1 MADMG
6 QNMISHEREVD
17 HKEDLGLPA
26 SIRFSDQSDPRLKM
40 TQSEFLEQLSVSTLH
55 KESCTDKGLD
65 TIKTRTSA
73 HQKSSIVS
81 RLRSHLKPL
90 LKARRNAREQVP
102 DKPTENSDKT
112 PKKPRWDSDSLN
124 VKNTTE
130 EPVGSGKPD
139 VSDNI
144 TSLNTLTYSSRISGH
159 YKDVTPTKIVSGK
172 VFVSLSRLDI
182 TSNFAA
188 KSFKSQSS
196 NTVDVDLVKS
206 ELSPRQSTSARN
218 SLSPKTSKSA
228 SESQR
233 STFENNDA
241 GPRNKG
247 SSTVSHGSPSCTKS
261 SESSKNT
268 GNGSAPQ
275 NTRSSSLSPI
285 RSTKA
290 VASPEKTSKKENGTS
305 PEVSGFPSCSTSIK
319 VSPSAK
325 PIKRES
331 SSFSPGRCSI
341 SKDDDSEKNM
351 SETSSPLAKIFK
363 IAKNTQKLIPDKLAF
378 FQEFQ
383 SPKLNRSGRIIKPRK
398 PRGKYKKKIRIRNEI
413 GRVLQI
419 CRAEIWYPPTLPPNE
434 VPSTEIIKAPRLKIE
449 YRVPVIPLNP
459 TPVVSPLQPLAFIGR
474 HLLKNQCGECGRVFN
489 STNALES
496 HVSLHKFLRPF
507 TCKLCGKHY
516 PDAITFKRHDRV
528 HRNGRIYVCPQ
539 CGKGFVYRF
548 ALSKHVQMVHGK
560 VKPFICQL
568 CNKRFFTKRDVNV
581 HIRIHTGEKPF
592 QCHICERRF
601 TRRVELNV
609 HFRWHNGEKRHWCPH
624 CGKGFLDSN
633 NMKRHAITHTGEKPF
648 SCSLCPK
655 RYTQTG
661 HLKKHIRNVHS
672 VVETQDIQQNAVLN

>member
-1 MADMG
+1 MDA
-6 QNMISHEREVD
+6 
-17 HKEDLGLPA
+17 
-26 SIRFSDQSDPRLKM
+26 
-40 TQSEFLEQLSVSTLH
+40 
-55 KESCTDKGLD
+55 
-65 TIKTRTSA
+65 IKTRTSA

-102 DKPTENSDKT
+102 NKQTENGDKT

-130 EPVGSGKPD
+130 EPAGSGKPD

-144 TSLNTLTYSSRISGH
+144 TSLNTHTCSSRISGH
-159 YKDVTPTKIVSGK
+159 CKDVTPTKIVSGK

-188 KSFKSQSS
+188 KSFKSQST
-196 NTVDVDLVKS
+196 NTGDVGLVKS
-206 ELSPRQSTSARN
+206 ELMNPRQSTSARN
-218 SLSPKTSKSA
+218 GMSPKTSKLA

-233 STFENNDA
+233 STFEKDDA
-241 GPRNKG
+241 SPRNKG

-268 GNGSAPQ
+268 GNGSAPK
-275 NTRSSSLSPI
+275 NTKSNSLSPI

-290 VASPEKTSKKENGTS
+290 VASPEKTSEKEIGTS
-305 PEVSGFPSCSTSIK
+305 PEVSGFSSCSTSIK

-331 SSFSPGRCSI
+331 SSFSTGRCSI
-341 SKDDDSEKNM
+341 SKDNSEKNT

-363 IAKNTQKLIPDKLAF
+363 IAKNTTSVIRTQKLTPDKLEH
-378 FQEFQ
+378 FQDSQ
-383 SPKLNRSGRIIKPRK
+383 SIKLNRAGRIIKPRK
-398 PRGKYKKKIRIRNEI
+398 PRGKYKKRIRIRNEI
-413 GRVLQI
+413 GKVLQI
-419 CRAEIWYPPTLPPNE
+419 CKAKIWYPPTLPPNE
-434 VPSTEIIKAPRLKIE
+434 VPSTEIIKAPRLKVE

-459 TPVVSPLQPLAFIGR
+459 TPIVSPLQPLAFIGR
-474 HLLKNQCGECGRVFN
+474 HLLRNQCGECGRVFN
-489 STNALES
+489 STSALES

-507 TCKLCGKHY
+507 TCKLCGKY
-516 PDAITFKRHDRV
+516 FPDAITFKRHDRV

-568 CNKRFFTKRDVNV
+568 CNKRFFTKRDVDI

-601 TRRVELNV
+601 TRKVELNV
-609 HFRWHNGEKRHWCPH
+609 HLRWHNGEKRHWCPH

-633 NMKRHAITHTGEKPF
+633 NLKRHLITHTGEKPF
-648 SCSLCPK
+648 ACSLCPK

-672 VVETQDIQQNAVLN
+672 IVETQDIQQDAVLN